1 MSKLSY
7 EDKINIYQKKIN
19 RYVEKI
25 INITNHQA
33 NAIEK
38 PQNYLVP
45 ITKIIKKDDEHL
57 ET

>member
-1 MSKLSY
+1 
-7 EDKINIYQKKIN
+7 
-19 RYVEKI
+19 VEKI